1 MTSQPNLS
9 TKSTSRPTILYDLS
23 RVRET
28 HIQITAKEA
37 SALRR
42 TQLLRGTH
50 TLSPPPSGTFPKSSL
65 KGHSTDG
72 RLLSSSPKPPTRR
85 PDTQHLVN
93 DTNNYQHEHF
103 APYLR
108 VALPCR
114 IRSEHSLAMVLL
126 TCQLFASCGLG
137 VLGPRPRTKYSKP
150 HYNRQQNKT
159 IRPHIATDTHRI
171 RVFLSGLKTDRKP
184 SPPRSPALFVSFT
197 PPAPAEKKKL
207 RRRQHRTSGSSSTHV
222 DPCCFTRLQKFLRR
236 KEENKGA
243 MEEYKRFR
251 RWTQLTATPIGRIN
265 NFKKYQ
271 LE

>member
-42 TQLLRGTH
+42 TQLLRSTH
-50 TLSPPPSGTFPKSSL
+50 TLSPPPSGTFPKSFL

-72 RLLSSSPKPPTRR
+72 RLLSSSPQPPTRR
-85 PDTQHLVN
+85 PDNQHHVN
-93 DTNNYQHEHF
+93 DTNKYQHEHF

-108 VALPCR
+108 VAPPCR
-114 IRSEHSLAMVLL
+114 LRSEHSLAM
-126 TCQLFASCGLG
+126 
-137 VLGPRPRTKYSKP
+137 
-150 HYNRQQNKT
+150 
-159 IRPHIATDTHRI
+159 DTHRI

-184 SPPRSPALFVSFT
+184 PPPRSSTLFVFFT
-197 PPAPAEKKKL
+197 PPATAEKKKL
-207 RRRQHRTSGSSSTHV
+207 RRHQHHTSRIYRRSIDAPVTLV

-243 MEEYKRFR
+243 TEEYKRFGR
-251 RWTQLTATPIGRIN
+251 GTQLTGTPIRRIN